1 MWASEADHAACRAA
15 IRAGSKTF
23 HAASWLLPARVR
35 KSALA
40 LYAFCREAD
49 DAIDQSNAPRESL
62 QTLTERLRLAYAG
75 TPLDNAADRALADVV
90 VEHEIPIELPAAL
103 LEGFAWDAEGR
114 RYAGL
119 AELKEYAVRVAGAVG
134 VMMSLLMG
142 VRSSAALARAAELG
156 IAMQLSNIARDV
168 GEDARL
174 GRVYL
179 PMQWLQAAGINAD
192 EWLGQPHFEPRIGTV
207 VDRLL
212 SEAEGLYV
220 RAVSGIT
227 ELPADCRPAIHAA
240 RLMYAEIG
248 REVARQAGDSVSQ
261 RAVVSG
267 RRKALL
273 IAQALSQSVS
283 AAPPAREW
291 PVEPAAQYLLDA
303 VERHDRARDW
313 QPDPLAGESGFAR
326 EVIWV
331 LGIFERLE
339 REQREAVAVAGTGPV
354 ASTGPTIS
362 ASLAAI
368 SPATRLVPNATQTG

>member
-35 KSALA
+35 RSSLA

-49 DAIDQSNAPRESL
+49 DAIDQSTCAAQALTGL
-62 QTLTERLRLAYAG
+62 QDRLQRAYAG
-75 TPLDNAADRALADVV
+75 TPLDNPADRALADVV
-90 VEHEIPIELPAAL
+90 VAHAIPQELLAAL

-114 RYAGL
+114 AYEDL
-119 AELKEYAVRVAGAVG
+119 ESLKEYAVRVAGTVG

-142 VRSSAALARAAELG
+142 VRSSTALARAAELG

-179 PMQWLQAAGINAD
+179 PASWLREEGLHSAEWLQ
-192 EWLGQPHFEPRIGTV
+192 QPAFTPAMGRVI
-207 VDRLL
+207 DRLL
-212 SEAEGLYV
+212 LEAESLYV
-220 RAVSGIT
+220 RAVSGIA

-248 REVARQAGDSVSQ
+248 REVARRDGDSVSQ

-273 IAQALSQSVS
+273 IAQALSATVQSNVES
-283 AAPPAREW
+283 KDW
-291 PVEPAAQYLLDA
+291 PVEPVAQFLLTA
-303 VERHDRARDW
+303 VEHYDLERGAR
-313 QPDPLAGESGFAR
+313 PDPLEGESVFAR

-331 LGIFERLE
+331 LGVFERLE
-339 REQREAVAVAGTGPV
+339 REQRSQALSV
-354 ASTGPTIS
+354 
-362 ASLAAI
+362 SLEAI
-368 SPATRLVPNATQTG
+368 SPAAELAPSVTQTA

>member
-1 MWASEADHAACRAA
+1 MWASEADHEACRAA

-35 KSALA
+35 RAAIA

-49 DAIDQSNAPRESL
+49 DAIDQSSDPCAALRVLN
-62 QTLTERLRLAYAG
+62 QRLSCAYQG
-75 TPLDNAADRALADVV
+75 SPMDCAADRALADVV
-90 VEHEIPIELPAAL
+90 AQYEIPRALPAAL

-114 RYAGL
+114 RYADLG
-119 AELKEYAVRVAGAVG
+119 ALKEYAVRVAGTVG

-142 VRSSAALARAAELG
+142 VRSASALARAAELG

-179 PMQWLQAAGINAD
+179 PLSGLQQAGLTAEHWLT
-192 EWLGQPHFEPRIGTV
+192 QPTFEPAIAQV
-207 VDRLL
+207 VDHLL
-212 SEAEGLYV
+212 VEADGLYV
-220 RAVSGIT
+220 RAVSGIG

-248 REVARQAGDSVSQ
+248 REVARHAGDSVSG

-273 IAQALSQSVS
+273 IAQALSEAVRDRSTGRS
-283 AAPPAREW
+283 DW
-291 PVEPAAQYLLDA
+291 PVEPAAVFLIDA
-303 VERHDRARDW
+303 VQEHDQQRGW
-313 QPDPLAGESGFAR
+313 TPDPLSGESAFAK

-339 REQREAVAVAGTGPV
+339 REQTGAIVSRQP
-354 ASTGPTIS
+354 
-362 ASLAAI
+362 AAI
-368 SPATRLVPNATQTG
+368 SPVTMPVPSVLQNA

>member
-1 MWASEADHAACRAA
+1 MLASEADHAACRSA

-49 DAIDQSNAPRESL
+49 DAIDQSGSPAQALEGL
-62 QTLTERLRLAYAG
+62 QERLRKAYRG
-75 TPLDNAADRALADVV
+75 EPIDNPADRALADVV
-90 VEHEIPIELPAAL
+90 VTHAIPYELPAAL

-114 RYAGL
+114 VYPDL
-119 AELKEYAVRVAGAVG
+119 ETLKEYAVRVAGTVG

-142 VRSSAALARAAELG
+142 VRSTTALARAAELG

-168 GEDARL
+168 GEDAHL
-174 GRVYL
+174 GRIYL
-179 PMQWLQAAGINAD
+179 PRSWLSEAGLDAD
-192 EWLGQPHFEPRIGTV
+192 EWLKRPEFTPAMGAVI
-207 VDRLL
+207 DRLL
-212 SEAEGLYV
+212 LEAENLYV

-248 REVARQAGDSVSQ
+248 REVGRRDGDSVSQ

-273 IAQALSQSVS
+273 IAQALSQTVRSS
-283 AAPPAREW
+283 SPDKDW
-291 PVEPAAQYLLDA
+291 PVEPAAQFLLTA
-303 VERHDRARDW
+303 VEGHDRARGSAV
-313 QPDPLAGESGFAR
+313 DPLEGESDFAR

-331 LGIFERLE
+331 LGIFERIE
-339 REQREAVAVAGTGPV
+339 REQRERLL
-354 ASTGPTIS
+354 S
-362 ASLAAI
+362 ASRGGV
-368 SPATRLVPNATQTG
+368 SPAAGLAPSVTQNV

>member
-1 MWASEADHAACRAA
+1 MWASEADHAACRSA

-23 HAASWLLPARVR
+23 HAASWLLPTRVR

-49 DAIDQSNAPRESL
+49 DAIDQSDSPEQALAVL
-62 QTLTERLRLAYAG
+62 QERLRCAYAG
-75 TPLDNAADRALADVV
+75 TPIDNAADRALADVV
-90 VEHEIPIELPAAL
+90 VLHAIPYELLAAL

-114 RYAGL
+114 GYADL
-119 AELKEYAVRVAGAVG
+119 EALKEYAVRVAGTVG

-142 VRSSAALARAAELG
+142 VRSATALARAAELG

-179 PMQWLQAAGINAD
+179 PSDWLLQAGVDPASWLQRPEFTPAMGGI
-192 EWLGQPHFEPRIGTV
+192 I
-207 VDRLL
+207 DRLL
-212 SEAEGLYV
+212 LEADNLYV
-220 RAVSGIT
+220 RAVSGIA

-248 REVARQAGDSVSQ
+248 REVARRDGDSVSQ

-273 IAQALSQSVS
+273 IAQALSQTVRST
-283 AAPPAREW
+283 PPAKDW
-291 PVEPAAQYLLDA
+291 PVEPTAQFLLTA
-303 VERHDRARDW
+303 VEQYDHERGTRAD
-313 QPDPLAGESGFAR
+313 LLEGESEFAR

-339 REQREAVAVAGTGPV
+339 REQREQMLSASRGAVLPAVAL
-354 ASTGPTIS
+354 GPT
-362 ASLAAI
+362 
-368 SPATRLVPNATQTG
+368 ATQNA